1 MMAAGAQGTE
11 EQLTVVLDYVSKN
24 FAPAAARINVNQASA
39 AELGSGLGLL
49 EKEAA
54 AIVKYRTDKGP
65 FKTLEDLK
73 KVPDLDFKKVE
84 AQKDR
89 LVF

>member
-1 MMAAGAQGTE
+1 
-11 EQLTVVLDYVSKN
+11 
-24 FAPAAARINVNQASA
+24 
-39 AELGSGLGLL
+39 LGLL
-49 EKEAA
+49 EREAE

>member
-1 MMAAGAQGTE
+1 LE
-11 EQLTVVLDYVSKN
+11 
-24 FAPAAARINVNQASA
+24 
-39 AELGSGLGLL
+39 SGLSILAR
-49 EKEAA
+49 EAA
-54 AIVKYRTDKGP
+54 ALVKYRTDQVSVKA
-65 FKTLEDLK
+65 LEDLK